1 MPRKK
6 ETRGRK
12 AVYTPKQK
20 EKRIK
25 EQQNRWKKEH
35 YKAYTLRFNHVS
47 DQDIIEKLESVENRA
62 DYIRNLIRKDME
74 SNSNNG

>member
-12 AVYTPKQK
+12 AVFTTKQK

-25 EQQNRWKKEH
+25 EQQNKWKKEH
-35 YKAYTLRFNHVS
+35 YKAYTLRFNQVS

-62 DYIRNLIRKDME
+62 DYIRNLIRKNME
-74 SNSNNG
+74 EK